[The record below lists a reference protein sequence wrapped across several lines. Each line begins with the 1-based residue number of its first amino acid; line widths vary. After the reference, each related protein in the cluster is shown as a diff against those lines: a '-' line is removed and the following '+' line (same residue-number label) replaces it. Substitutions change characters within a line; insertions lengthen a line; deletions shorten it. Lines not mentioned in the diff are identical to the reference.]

1 MEISTF
7 PQRCLETR
15 GIFLKMLTFVCFNYL
30 HSGKKYRNNKE
41 ETVRNLSYG
50 FVQNSLTLY
59 VEYYKLRIWEP
70 DIQNSDKETKKKVF
84 KKYRNV
90 STRAFFFK
98 GKSKQKQMFSVT

>member
-70 DIQNSDKETKKKVF
+70 DIQNSDKETNKKKSL
-84 KKYRNV
+84 KSIEMYLREL
-90 STRAFFFK
+90 FF
-98 GKSKQKQMFSVT
+98 